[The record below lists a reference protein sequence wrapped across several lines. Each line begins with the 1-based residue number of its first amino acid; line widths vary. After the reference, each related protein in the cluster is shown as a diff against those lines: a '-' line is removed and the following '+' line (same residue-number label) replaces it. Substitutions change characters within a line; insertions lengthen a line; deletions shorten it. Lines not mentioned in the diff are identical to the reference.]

1 MKKRKNGFQG
11 ERSIVLPPDV
21 VELEAKDPL
30 ASSLYVTDIGYYPS
44 AMYHFRE
51 RTEPIRQHVLIYCV
65 SGSGWCR
72 SGEKDALQAKEY
84 HVNANEYFIL
94 PAGIP
99 HAYGASETDPWTV
112 YWVHFQGEHASIYAK
127 GVQQPQQVLPNLQ
140 SRIGHRNNIFE
151 EIFTTLHRD
160 NSLDALRFVSS
171 LLHYYLASM
180 RYLQQY
186 RQAGTLKTRTTDEKA
201 VVEAAVHYLKEN
213 VGRRLT
219 LDDMAAYAGYS
230 VSHFSAVFRRNTGL
244 SPLCY
249 FNQLKI
255 KEACSMLETTDI
267 QINQLCFKVGIDD
280 PYYFSRLFTRIT
292 GCSPQAWRKR
302 GAPDGGYRVSM
313 RQT

>member
-127 GVQQPQQVLPNLQ
+127 GAQQPQQVLPNLQ

-160 NSLDALRFVSS
+160 HSLDALRFVSS

-186 RQAGTLKTRTTDEKA
+186 RQAGTPKTRTTDEKA

-244 SPLCY
+244 SPLSY

-267 QINQLCFKVGIDD
+267 QINQLCFKIGIDD

-302 GAPDGGYRVSM
+302 GAPDGGHRVSM